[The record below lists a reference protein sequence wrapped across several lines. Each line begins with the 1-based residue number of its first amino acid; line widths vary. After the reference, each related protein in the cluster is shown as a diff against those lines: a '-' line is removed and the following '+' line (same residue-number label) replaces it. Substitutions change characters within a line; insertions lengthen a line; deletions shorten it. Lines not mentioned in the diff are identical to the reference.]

1 MTVKYLGMQWLVVSF
16 APSAMTFVA
25 GFDTRAQAVEHVKE
39 NVGEGKDDYWAV
51 IKARDLF
58 LVD

>member
-1 MTVKYLGMQWLVVSF
+1 MTVKNLGMQWLVVSF
-16 APSAMTFVA
+16 APAPMTFIA
-25 GFDTRAQAVEHVKE
+25 GFDTRAQAVAHVKE
-39 NVGEGKDDYWAV
+39 NATEGSDDYWAV